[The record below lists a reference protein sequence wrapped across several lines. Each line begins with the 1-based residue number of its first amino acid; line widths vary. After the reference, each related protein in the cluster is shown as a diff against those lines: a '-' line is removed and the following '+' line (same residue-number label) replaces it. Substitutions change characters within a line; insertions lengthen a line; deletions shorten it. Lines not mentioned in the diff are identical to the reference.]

1 MGGSIEH
8 ITLNCAKTAEPQEW
22 EVEIAQAAA
31 AMEQPHMWFTDGS
44 GLENGHRGG
53 AAWCPTTRTT
63 TKQYLGRLATVHDG
77 ELAGI
82 DGALQNSPNANVLL
96 LTDSEA
102 AILTTLNLARGAAP
116 RSGIELSIMER
127 LAARK
132 RQGKQT
138 KIAWVKAHAGLPGNE
153 EADRLAKSAAALRL
167 QRNGLELVT
176 HAGLREV
183 ITAARKKARAVPGF
197 GMGRRCQG
205 KWGRDAVTAYTQLRT
220 NAGPFRAFLASDK
233 GGRKVDSAICRLC
246 KARAAETGEH
256 IVFDCNDIYRRRL
269 RRRFIAEARTWTD
282 LDKPRPRP
290 KEGVGGEQAEAD
302 TVESFFAAILRRPD
316 EKDEEGGDGRHGE
329 AETEAETEAGTE
341 AETEAE
347 SEAGDEVTEG
357 GRAQGE
363 LGRVGG

>member
-1 MGGSIEH
+1 M
-8 ITLNCAKTAEPQEW
+8 LNFWRRWESKVDILSFWGLRVRHTVVTVLLVQPGKKQEW

-176 HAGLREV
+176 HARLREV
-183 ITAARKKARAVPGF
+183 ITAARKKARALA
-197 GMGRRCQG
+197 
-205 KWGRDAVTAYTQLRT
+205 WDAVPWQVGA
-220 NAGPFRAFLASDK
+220 
-233 GGRKVDSAICRLC
+233 
-246 KARAAETGEH
+246 
-256 IVFDCNDIYRRRL
+256 RRRHSL
-269 RRRFIAEARTWTD
+269 H
-282 LDKPRPRP
+282 
-290 KEGVGGEQAEAD
+290 
-302 TVESFFAAILRRPD
+302 SAA
-316 EKDEEGGDGRHGE
+316 HQC
-329 AETEAETEAGTE
+329 
-341 AETEAE
+341 
-347 SEAGDEVTEG
+347 
-357 GRAQGE
+357 RALPCLSGI
-363 LGRVGG
+363 R